1 MCLGS
6 WSLLGYVKDN
16 DIMAITVQPEVAGD
30 EEDLPEGWDAIMES

>member
-16 DIMAITVQPEVAGD
+16 DIMAVTVQPEVAGD
-30 EEDLPEGWDAIMES
+30 EEDFPEGWDAIMES

>member
-16 DIMAITVQPEVAGD
+16 DIMAVTVQPEVAGD
-30 EEDLPEGWDAIMES
+30 EEDLPAGWDAIMEA